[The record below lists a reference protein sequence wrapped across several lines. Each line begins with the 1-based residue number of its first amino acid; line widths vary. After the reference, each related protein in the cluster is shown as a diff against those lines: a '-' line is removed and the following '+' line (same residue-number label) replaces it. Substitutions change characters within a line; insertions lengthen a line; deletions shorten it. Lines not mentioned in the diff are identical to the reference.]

1 MLDMVGKDVLELVST
16 VNGLSKVRDVRC
28 CFCRGLEECLHGSC
42 CQSSRFGS
50 GRFNGVARAFG
61 GHRRASNENGAL
73 HCQNS
78 AIPNDLGAASSVIA
92 IMIRISRRH
101 RNTVKR
107 RAEP

>member
-50 GRFNGVARAFG
+50 GRFNGVARAFD
-61 GHRRASNENGAL
+61 GHGTELQTKMARYTARTLPYLTTLERRLPSPP
-73 HCQNS
+73 S
-78 AIPNDLGAASSVIA
+78 
-92 IMIRISRRH
+92 
-101 RNTVKR
+101 
-107 RAEP
+107 